1 LDGART
7 QSYQIRNS
15 STFTGVVRHRSLS
28 HFQKSKN
35 LRKIRSQT
43 THHTTSVNA
52 STGPGVVVSY
62 PKNSLRGKMMKIL
75 FSAPRAV
82 LFLILFLTTTVS
94 SWAWQ
99 ACSSS
104 SSDNDGGAQ
113 GGSGTCPTGDTC
125 CATSTPGVSTCISG
139 KAKELGLSGSCCL
152 DNDDNG
158 NNGTAAYIATTGCGV
173 GFQCAKDP
181 ASTSSSYRYCQRID
195 DDDDENPPILPRYRL
210 CSLPDKALKELYG
223 FPVAPFV
230 TNASPAEQEEEDSLL
245 FAYYS
250 NLGPLL
256 DDTSTDSDDRLFA
269 KVKKVIIVIHG
280 SGRNA
285 DDYLCC
291 MNAALPP
298 VPGRTHNHA
307 DPTNSTILV
316 ISPWFL
322 APEDLPVN
330 ITTTSSS
337 STTAA
342 EPLVWEEDGPIEHTW
357 YGHHVAKA

>member
-1 LDGART
+1 M
-7 QSYQIRNS
+7 
-15 STFTGVVRHRSLS
+15 
-28 HFQKSKN
+28 KS
-35 LRKIRSQT
+35 
-43 THHTTSVNA
+43 
-52 STGPGVVVSY
+52 
-62 PKNSLRGKMMKIL
+62 L
-75 FSAPRAV
+75 FSAPSVV
-82 LFLILFLTTTVS
+82 LFMTLFSTTAV

-99 ACSSS
+99 AC
-104 SSDNDGGAQ
+104 NDGG

-152 DNDDNG
+152 DDDDDNG
-158 NNGTAAYIATTGCGV
+158 NNGTASFATTGCGV

-195 DDDDENPPILPRYRL
+195 DDDDENPPMLPRYRL

-223 FPVAPFV
+223 FPVAPYV
-230 TNASPAEQEEEDSLL
+230 TNASPAEQEEDSLL

-256 DDTSTDSDDRLFA
+256 DDTSTDSDDQLFA

-330 ITTTSSS
+330 ITTFSS
-337 STTAA
+337 STTTA